1 MLLNCENGYL
11 RRSRT
16 YKCVQNVQIIFR
28 KSGLQFIDYQ
38 IQQCKEYVYLITIK
52 SLLKIVFFITCFAK
66 EVLNNFCFLSASQ
79 QFVILEF
86 KKAVLYDK
94 LFNVITYCSHIIILV
109 FVIILVCVAFQC
121 LIYNFSGHFY
131 VKKIYPL
138 VFPESSC

>member
-1 MLLNCENGYL
+1 MCRSNGFFHFYMAKCAYPKNRAPHLDFVHSISIGRAICPELHKKLKSISEMLLNCENGYL

-66 EVLNNFCFLSASQ
+66 EVLNNFCFLSAS
-79 QFVILEF
+79 
-86 KKAVLYDK
+86 
-94 LFNVITYCSHIIILV
+94 
-109 FVIILVCVAFQC
+109 
-121 LIYNFSGHFY
+121 
-131 VKKIYPL
+131 
-138 VFPESSC
+138 